1 MNKTK
6 FFSSLLV
13 VALFAA
19 ATSVFTS
26 CKDYDDDINNLQKQ
40 IDNLSTSLKSDI
52 ASLQTSLTTE
62 LNTVKSQL
70 TTAQTNLQAAI
81 DKKAD
86 ASAVSALETKING
99 YEAKISAL
107 ETQLASIEEA
117 QKQYATK
124 GDIADLALVYATI
137 TGDIEPLKKAIEEAQ
152 GAIGAANEAA
162 ADAAAAAGAAGDADK
177 QEAADR
183 QAAIEA
189 VQKNI
194 DDQKKALEDL
204 EKKLQDKIDAVA
216 AASGDAEQVKKLVAA
231 IEEMKEKLANYDAL
245 TKDVAT
251 LKTDMQKLSEEL
263 NKKISDQAN
272 ILNVFVNKRLTSL
285 VLMPDFYWEGI
296 EGIEIPMVPFNVFE
310 QTKENYTFTYWVTLG
325 ATAGREQVKVTVKN
339 PMGFVA
345 YDTKKAK
352 FAVYNSETKD
362 IWEPNDERTWHP
374 YSLLEGDFYFVNK
387 TDDEIW
393 LPGMIRPG
401 AEAKYH
407 VNPTT
412 ANLEGL
418 KIEFFEND
426 AEVYTRN
433 GSDFVAPKAKEATF
447 KKDGLNT
454 YENGILTIPFEVDEE
469 NVFNMFMDWAYMNET
484 YVPQRDIDIHWSGD
498 YVQEPDWAVND
509 VWYPW
514 GSRWGGHGSGW
525 NYYTSGMDWDNATYG
540 TTPLPFIAAQ
550 LSSGDTV
557 VTSDYAVLTPA
568 IITIEALA
576 DNAPEA
582 KIDGQET
589 FFEVPDD
596 IGHTV
601 RYNHLYESV
610 GYDDADDQ
618 NSYGAIPM
626 PATHSV
632 AYDGSIDL
640 SEFIETHYD
649 YQTTARYGQSNICMT
664 MTDEMMEK
672 LNLHYEFT
680 IVDYTTGEETTSQS
694 AHIEQDKT
702 NPAVFYPR
710 SVTEDGKTITGK
722 TATREV
728 VGREPLIRVDLVHGT
743 GATKAIVRYGYI
755 KLRIVDQKS
764 ADMSVTINLS
774 DIYMN
779 CGDSAKVTWSQMEN
793 LILAKLGTN
802 GMLKQEFE
810 KNYYLEVAGGYENMP
825 YINPGAIDGNTDPAG
840 DLYQGAA
847 DNKWWAVRYY
857 INEDGEYALAQ
868 DVDDAS
874 EQDAL
879 PTGDDAYKTWTADN
893 NWFGRVWYTPH
904 DNSTTGHNWDENTNV
919 LIWHFNNAQDGQS
932 NMTQDGYENMIKVV
946 NATYASKGLNQ
957 KELSTVVR
965 FVNKINGTSIWVK
978 LVLAVG
984 KVHFA
989 YGDINRRVLD
999 HWYDYKQGYRD
1010 NTADT
1015 IEVYANVPT
1024 PAEVAQAPLTTTSFE
1039 KDLKEYWLGKK
1050 VIPFIYDAAHFDK
1063 FWDKGADNKLY
1074 TADDSYLG
1082 EVTFQFRLP
1091 KKGENTVDIDADKN
1105 GKWKVDGIS
1114 GNTYTL
1120 YLDNNNTEIWA
1131 EKNATAGMSKKEL
1144 ICQISADGVI
1154 KYAGRD
1160 GADMNDAS
1168 TYSKGIVEPYTA
1180 TADQNDV
1187 VNGAAAD
1194 ILNLIGMYDA
1204 TGKYQKDVYLTGHAK
1219 RTFAAYIEI
1228 KVANDC
1234 YAPLIGKNYFNVRF
1248 LRPINVWPAEKK
1260 VTDALNKTEFINI
1273 WELLYIRDWRTY
1285 AVVMDK
1291 MTQKFGDKAVS
1302 GTGLDGK
1309 TYGKKDV
1316 VFFDEGNVPYS
1327 FYNITNLY
1335 VRRNEIRS
1343 DAYLEPAKR
1352 TTLTNAADIKKLYSI
1367 EEIPALTNGD
1377 LQYLK
1382 IINKNDANDGY
1393 SVAGTTGQVAS
1404 FKADDVLAYTN
1415 NGGVVKPF
1423 HIYVPIAVEYPW
1435 GALRIYTQTAWA
1447 VITVDPTVGNE

>member
-52 ASLQTSLTTE
+52 TSLQTSLTTE

-70 TTAQTNLQAAI
+70 STAQQNLQAAI

-86 ASAVSALETKING
+86 ASTVSALETKING
-99 YEAKISAL
+99 FEARISGL

-124 GDIADLALVYATI
+124 GDLADLALVYATI
-137 TGDIEPLKKAIEEAQ
+137 TGDIEPLKKAIEDAQ

-162 ADAAAAAGAAGDADK
+162 KDAADAVK

-194 DDQKKALEDL
+194 EDQQKALEDL
-204 EKKLQDKIDAVA
+204 EKKLQEKIDAVA

-231 IEEMKEKLANYDAL
+231 IEEMKTKLANYDAL

-296 EGIEIPMVPFNVFE
+296 EGIEVPMVPFYLFE
-310 QTKENYTFTYWVTLG
+310 QTKETYKFTYTVINPTLG
-325 ATAGREQVKVTVKN
+325 NQEVKVTVKN
-339 PMGFVA
+339 PMGFYV
-345 YDTKKAK
+345 YDKDKKLV
-352 FAVYNSETKD
+352 VYNSETKD
-362 IWEPNDERTWHP
+362 IWDNPEREWSP
-374 YSLLEGDFYFVNK
+374 ASLAFGDFEFVQKNEK
-387 TDDEIW
+387 DVLLQDM
-393 LPGMIRPG
+393 LHPG
-401 AEAKYH
+401 AVAKYH

-418 KIEFFEND
+418 KIDFFEND

-447 KKDGLNT
+447 KKDGLNI
-454 YENGILTIPFEVDEE
+454 YENGILSIPFDVNEE
-469 NVFNMFMDWAYMNET
+469 NVFGMFFDWAFYNNTNTVYRSEDYPFPYNLEEAGTIHPAGNVYWT
-484 YVPQRDIDIHWSGD
+484 YNC
-498 YVQEPDWAVND
+498 YEPI
-509 VWYPW
+509 W
-514 GSRWGGHGSGW
+514 GLLQQLGAHGHGTGY
-525 NYYTSGMDWDNATYG
+525 NYYFWDGESDLYKE

-557 VTSDYAVLTPA
+557 VTSDYAVLTPS
-568 IITIEALA
+568 IINIIALA
-576 DNAPEA
+576 DNAAEQ
-582 KIDGQET
+582 KINGQDT
-589 FFEVPDD
+589 YFGTLSFCDWA
-596 IGHTV
+596 V
-601 RYNHLYESV
+601 RERHLYESV
-610 GYDDADDQ
+610 GYDGADDQ
-618 NSYGAIPM
+618 NSFGAIPM

-632 AYDGSIDL
+632 AFDGSIDL
-640 SEFIETHYD
+640 SEFIETHFD
-649 YQTTARYGQSNICMT
+649 YISMARYGQSAACQT
-664 MTDEMMEK
+664 MTDEMMEQ
-672 LNLHYEFT
+672 LGLHYEYT

-694 AHIEQDKT
+694 AHIEQDKA

-728 VGREPLIRVDLVHGT
+728 VGREPLIRVDLVYNNKELGI
-743 GATKAIVRYGYI
+743 KEIIRYGYI

-764 ADMSVTINLS
+764 ADMNVTINLS

-802 GMLKQEFE
+802 GMLKEEFE

-825 YINPGAIDGNTDPAG
+825 YINPTNGDPAG
-840 DLYQGAA
+840 DLYTGAVA
-847 DNKWWAVRYY
+847 GKWWAARYY

-868 DVDDAS
+868 DVDDVDDQ
-874 EQDAL
+874 EDL

-919 LIWHFNNAQDGQS
+919 LVWQFDNTIAGQS
-932 NMTQDGYENMIKVV
+932 NMTPDGYENMIKVV
-946 NATYASKGLNQ
+946 NATYKSKGLNQ
-957 KELSTVVR
+957 KELSTIVR

-1050 VIPFIYDAAHFDK
+1050 VIPFIYDAAHFSK
-1063 FWDKGADNKLY
+1063 FWNKGADNKLY

-1091 KKGENTVDIDADKN
+1091 KKGENTVDIDADKK
-1105 GKWKVDGIS
+1105 GVWKVDGIS
-1114 GNTYTL
+1114 GNTYEL

-1131 EKNATAGMSKKEL
+1131 KKNASAGMSEKEL
-1144 ICQISADGVI
+1144 ICEISADGII

-1160 GADMNDAS
+1160 GAGMANAS
-1168 TYSKGIVEPYTA
+1168 KKSKGIVDPYTA
-1180 TADQNDV
+1180 TADQNNV
-1187 VNGAAAD
+1187 VNGAASD

-1291 MTQKFGDKAVS
+1291 MVQKFGDKAVS

-1316 VFFDEGNVPYS
+1316 VYFEEGNVPYS

-1377 LQYLK
+1377 TQYLK
-1382 IINKNDANDGY
+1382 IIPKSAANDSY
-1393 SVAGTTGQVAS
+1393 TAAGKGQDAS

>member
-40 IDNLSTSLKSDI
+40 IDNLSSSLKSDI
-52 ASLQTSLTTE
+52 TSLQTSLTTE

-70 TTAQTNLQAAI
+70 STAQQNLQAAI

-99 YEAKISAL
+99 YEARISGL

-162 ADAAAAAGAAGDADK
+162 ADAAAAVEN
-177 QEAADR
+177 EAADR
-183 QAAIEA
+183 KAAIEA

-194 DDQKKALEDL
+194 EDQQKALEDL
-204 EKKLQDKIDAVA
+204 EKKLQEKIDAVA

-296 EGIEIPMVPFNVFE
+296 EGIEVPMAPVYLFE
-310 QTKENYTFTYWVTLG
+310 QTKETYKFTYTVIDPTLG
-325 ATAGREQVKVTVKN
+325 NQEVKVTVQN
-339 PMGFVA
+339 PMGFYV
-345 YDTKKAK
+345 YDKDKK
-352 FAVYNSETKD
+352 FVVYNSETKD
-362 IWEPNDERTWHP
+362 IWDNPERKWSP
-374 YSLLEGDFYFVNK
+374 ASLVYNDFYFVQKNEK
-387 TDDEIW
+387 DILLETM
-393 LPGMIRPG
+393 LRPG
-401 AEAKYH
+401 AVAKYH

-412 ANLEGL
+412 ANLEGM
-418 KIEFFEND
+418 KIDFFEND

-433 GSDFVAPKAKEATF
+433 GSDFIEATPREATF

-454 YENGILTIPFEVDEE
+454 YENGILSIPFDVNEE
-469 NVFNMFMDWAYMNET
+469 NVFGLFVNWAYGADTEVIYRTGDGPNDFTFDYE
-484 YVPQRDIDIHWSGD
+484 PFWGQLQRFG
-498 YVQEPDWAVND
+498 YT
-509 VWYPW
+509 
-514 GSRWGGHGSGW
+514 GHGTGYDIFFDRE
-525 NYYTSGMDWDNATYG
+525 NLERG
-540 TTPLPFIAAQ
+540 TTPLPFLAAQ
-550 LSSGDTV
+550 LSSGDTI
-557 VTSDYAVLTPA
+557 VTSDYAVVTPA
-568 IITIEALA
+568 LINIVALA
-576 DNAPEA
+576 DNAAEQ
-582 KIDGQET
+582 KIDGQDT
-589 FFEVPDD
+589 YFGTLSYCDWK
-596 IGHTV
+596 V
-601 RYNHLYESV
+601 RERHLYESV
-610 GYDDADDQ
+610 GYDGANDQ
-618 NSYGAIPM
+618 DSYGAIPM

-640 SEFIETHYD
+640 SEFVETHYD
-649 YQTTARYGQSNICMT
+649 YQTYARYGQSSVCQT
-664 MTDEMMEK
+664 MTDEQLEQ
-672 LNLHYEFT
+672 LGLHYEYT
-680 IVDYTTGEETTSQS
+680 IVNYTTGEETTSQS
-694 AHIEQDKT
+694 AHIEQDKA

-728 VGREPLIRVDLVHGT
+728 VGREPLVRVDLVYTDAKT
-743 GATKAIVRYGYI
+743 GAKAIIRYGYI

-764 ADMSVTINLS
+764 ADMNVTINLS

-825 YINPGAIDGNTDPAG
+825 YINPAAAGVSDPAG
-840 DLYQGAA
+840 DLYTGAA
-847 DNKWWAVRYY
+847 ANKWWAARYY

-868 DVDDAS
+868 DVDDVDDQ
-874 EQDAL
+874 EDL

-919 LIWHFNNAQDGQS
+919 LVWQFDNTIAGQS

-957 KELSTVVR
+957 KELSTIVR

-1063 FWDKGADNKLY
+1063 FWSKGADNKLY

-1091 KKGENTVDIDADKN
+1091 KKGENTVDIDADKK
-1105 GKWKVDGIS
+1105 GVWKVDGIS
-1114 GNTYTL
+1114 GNTYEL

-1131 EKNATAGMSKKEL
+1131 KKNASAGMSDKEL
-1144 ICQISADGVI
+1144 ICEISADGVI

-1160 GADMNDAS
+1160 GAGMANAS
-1168 TYSKGIVEPYTA
+1168 KKSKGIVDPYTA
-1180 TADQNDV
+1180 TADQNNV

-1377 LQYLK
+1377 TQYLK
-1382 IINKNDANDGY
+1382 IIPKSAANDSY
-1393 SVAGTTGQVAS
+1393 SVAGTIGQVAS

-1415 NGGVVKPF
+1415 NGGVVSQF

-1447 VITVDPTVGNE
+1447 VITVDPTVGN